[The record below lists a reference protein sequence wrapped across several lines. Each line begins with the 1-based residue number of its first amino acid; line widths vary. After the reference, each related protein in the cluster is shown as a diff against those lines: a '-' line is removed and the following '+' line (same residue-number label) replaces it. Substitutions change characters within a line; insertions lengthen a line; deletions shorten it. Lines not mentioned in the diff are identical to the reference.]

1 MSSRASAKSI
11 FRGKSLLLAAVALAG
26 LVFQTGCVSIGHP
39 DREPGL
45 PSESRFVR
53 HRVTIPGSERF
64 YPVWRTRS
72 GGRPVL
78 LLPPI
83 NGLSG
88 DFLRFALEME
98 TWGYRVYF
106 PSLYGDPVRGEPA
119 FGYDRELGSI
129 RLLKESGT
137 WNPVS
142 SESTGPIVEDVRAMA
157 RWVSRREGGRDLV
170 VIGNS
175 LTGAFPLALLD
186 EPCVKTAVIGQPALP
201 AMRVP
206 QVMLRI
212 PQSREKRKAIP
223 LREEEWKRVLSALRG
238 DSGKRILGFHYADD
252 PIAAI
257 ERFDTLHDRLG
268 AAGLGSRF
276 RAFVLVAPGDTY
288 AESREAWITSAET
301 VERRGLVTPHSTYLD
316 AENAEDLDWFRQR
329 LRAQLAR

>member
-1 MSSRASAKSI
+1 MNRRASAKSI
-11 FRGKSLLLAAVALAG
+11 LRRNSSLLAAVALA
-26 LVFQTGCVSIGHP
+26 VASFQAGCVSVVRTGA
-39 DREPGL
+39 ESGL
-45 PSESRFVR
+45 PPESRFVR
-53 HRVTIPGSERF
+53 NEVAIPGTARS
-64 YPVWRTRS
+64 YPLWRTRS
-72 GGRPVL
+72 PGRPVL

-142 SESTGPIVEDVRAMA
+142 SESTGPIVGDVRTMA
-157 RWVSRREGGRDLV
+157 RWVSRREGGSGLI

-186 EPCVKTAVIGQPALP
+186 EPCVRTAVLGQPALP

-212 PQSREKRKAIP
+212 PQSPGKRKAIP
-223 LREEEWKRVLSALRG
+223 LREEDWKRVLAALHA
-238 DSGKRILGFHYADD
+238 DPGKRILGFHYEDD
-252 PIAAI
+252 PVAAI
-257 ERFDTLHDRLG
+257 ERFDTLHTRLA

-276 RAFVLVAPGDTY
+276 RAFVLAAPG
-288 AESREAWITSAET
+288 AELRGAWVTSAET
-301 VERRGLVTPHSTYLD
+301 KERRGMLTPHSTFLD
-316 AENAEDLDWFRQR
+316 AGNAEDLRWFRER
-329 LRAQLAR
+329 LRAELAR